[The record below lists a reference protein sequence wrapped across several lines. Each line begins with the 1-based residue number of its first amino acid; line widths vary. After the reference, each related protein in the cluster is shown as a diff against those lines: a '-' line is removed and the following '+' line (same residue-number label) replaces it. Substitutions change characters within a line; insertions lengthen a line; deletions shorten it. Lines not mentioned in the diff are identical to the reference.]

1 MKEGKEHDQQ
11 QQREGHKKHSHEF
24 RRLPPSSSAAICHRC
39 CLLQRLLPQKK
50 KPEPGTGG
58 GEWGAPGTRAGGGGR
73 GHNATGK
80 IRLSSIPLQLAIV
93 GRQLSYLS
101 TASTGKVTSKLLKV
115 YLPLGC
121 RDGKVTSNR

>member
-1 MKEGKEHDQQ
+1 MSRK
-11 QQREGHKKHSHEF
+11 QREGRKKHSHEF
-24 RRLPPSSSAAICHRC
+24 RRLPPSSSAAICHRG
-39 CLLQRLLPQKK
+39 CLLQRLLPQRKK
-50 KPEPGTGG
+50 AGAGDRGAVGGTGDPG
-58 GEWGAPGTRAGGGGR
+58 GRAGGGGGR

-93 GRQLSYLS
+93 GRQRSYLS

-121 RDGKVTSNR
+121 RDGKVTSN

>member
-1 MKEGKEHDQQ
+1 MKGKSMTSSSNERDIRNTPTSSEDYHHHQVRQ
-11 QQREGHKKHSHEF
+11 SAIAAVPCNGSF
-24 RRLPPSSSAAICHRC
+24 RRRKSRSRG
-39 CLLQRLLPQKK
+39 
-50 KPEPGTGG
+50 PGRTGG
-58 GEWGAPGTRAGGGGR
+58 RAEEEGR

-101 TASTGKVTSKLLKV
+101 TAATGKVTSKLLKV

-121 RDGKVTSNR
+121 KDGKVTSNW